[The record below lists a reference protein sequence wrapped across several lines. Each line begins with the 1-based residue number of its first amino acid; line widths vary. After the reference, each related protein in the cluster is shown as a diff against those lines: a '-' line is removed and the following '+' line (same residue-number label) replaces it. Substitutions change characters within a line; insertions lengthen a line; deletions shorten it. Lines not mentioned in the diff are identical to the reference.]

1 LSTATPPATPTS
13 SALPD
18 GTTHR
23 VLKNVLSE
31 TQLRSMIDGVGGAA
45 RYWRGAHFGAFWY
58 EASRS
63 QRR

>member
-1 LSTATPPATPTS
+1 
-13 SALPD
+13 
-18 GTTHR
+18 